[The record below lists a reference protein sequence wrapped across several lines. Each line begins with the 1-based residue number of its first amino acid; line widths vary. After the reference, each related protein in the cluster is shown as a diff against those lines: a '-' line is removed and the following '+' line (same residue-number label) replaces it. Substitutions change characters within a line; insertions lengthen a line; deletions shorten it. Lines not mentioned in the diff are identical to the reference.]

1 MSPSAKDLSALLGP
15 LYEAAA
21 SPELWPQFFEVL
33 RTYINTNKA
42 FFLLID
48 PENCCDIHLSYG
60 MDSAWQRAYV
70 DHYQQHDVLLNR
82 FVAAKQGYGE
92 WIGTTQSVI
101 SDGEY
106 HRSILYNDFAKPQG
120 QFHHCA
126 AALAGLDGGIEGGI
140 AINRTRQE
148 GPFNAEEIALLA
160 MLAPHLKRAL
170 NMHRTLS
177 MERANHA
184 VLRQTVEALDL
195 SLVSLDGCSRVLRM
209 TVAARTILELRD
221 GIALDKGFLRA
232 RAAGEQVRLT
242 ELVAGAVSTGNGRG
256 QVCAVRR
263 STVAAP
269 EAGRR
274 PLWTPSSGGAM
285 LISRG
290 PPKRPLQVVVTPFY
304 SGEILLDEH
313 PAALV
318 FLSDPDG
325 RPASRSP
332 ILYALYGLSPT
343 QCRLVGLL
351 AQGCEVAAASEVLR
365 MTVATARFH
374 LKNIFR
380 KTGTARQSELVRL
393 VLGLP
398 GTRTIPL

>member
-21 SPELWPQFFEVL
+21 SPELWPQFFEAL

-42 FFLLID
+42 FFLLVD
-48 PENCCDIHLSYG
+48 PENRCDIHLSYG
-60 MDSAWQRAYV
+60 LDPAWQRAYL
-70 DHYQQHDVLLNR
+70 DNYQQHDVLLNR
-82 FVAAKQGYGE
+82 FVSAKQAYGE

-101 SDGEY
+101 SDAEY
-106 HRSILYNDFAKPQG
+106 HHSILFNEFAKPQG
-120 QFHHCA
+120 QFHHCGT
-126 AALAGLDGGIEGGI
+126 ALGGLDGGLEGGI
-140 AINRTRQE
+140 SINRTLQE
-148 GPFNAEEIALLA
+148 GSFTSEEMALLA

-177 MERANHA
+177 QERANHA

-209 TVAARTILELRD
+209 TMAARTILELRD

-232 RAAGEQVRLT
+232 RAVGEQARLT

-256 QVCAVRR
+256 QDCAVRR

-274 PLWTPSSGGAM
+274 TLWTPSSGGAM

-304 SGEILLDEH
+304 SCEILLDEH

-318 FLSDPDG
+318 FLSDPDV
-325 RPASRSP
+325 RPDSRASV
-332 ILYALYGLSPT
+332 LHALYGLSPT
-343 QCRLVGLL
+343 QCRLVDLL
-351 AQGCEVAAASEVLR
+351 SQGCEVAAASEVLR
-365 MTVATARFH
+365 MTISTARFH

-380 KTGTARQSELVRL
+380 KTGTARQTELMRL